1 MQYDLLYPSKAACCM
16 QNLTSVAAME
26 IPGLMSHAESADY
39 GKAVPEVRELRIFR
53 RGSLSSIEAHQH

>member
-1 MQYDLLYPSKAACCM
+1 MTCFTLQKLHAACR
-16 QNLTSVAAME
+16 NLTSVAAME